1 MIRVLVADDHAVVRR
16 GVIQILSVDLPLE
29 GIDEASTG
37 AETMQA
43 VHRNDYDLVLLDIGL
58 PDIGGIELLK
68 QIRSI
73 KPGLPVLI
81 LSIYPEKQYA
91 IRSLRAG
98 ASGYLSKES
107 APSELLIAIRTVL
120 KGKKYLSRSLTQTLL
135 GARGVSVAKE
145 PHESLSDRE
154 LQVLYLIANGMKL
167 SEIANDLSISVKTV
181 STYRSRILDKLG
193 FHTTGDIIRYAFE
206 HRLVE

>member
-58 PDIGGIELLK
+58 PDIGGIEVLK

-154 LQVLYLIANGMKL
+154 LQVLYLIANGMK
-167 SEIANDLSISVKTV
+167 
-181 STYRSRILDKLG
+181 
-193 FHTTGDIIRYAFE
+193 
-206 HRLVE
+206 